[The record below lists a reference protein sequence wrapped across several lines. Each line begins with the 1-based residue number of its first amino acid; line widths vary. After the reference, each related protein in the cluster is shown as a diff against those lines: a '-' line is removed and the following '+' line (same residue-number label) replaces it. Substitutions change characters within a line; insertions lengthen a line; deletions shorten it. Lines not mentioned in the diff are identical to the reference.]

1 MDAKELTDLL
11 LKYSSGNRG
20 KDAPWWD
27 ADRNNPM
34 YEYSFLTEEEVRG
47 MTECA
52 EQCSAEALSAP
63 AGTAGFTVFH
73 LLVWC
78 GLYDAARKALQK
90 GVDADIPGT
99 GAHGGI
105 TALMI
110 ACCRANGG
118 MVRLLLEHGADSA
131 LCDAEGRNAYHYLA
145 GKRVKDMVTSYE
157 SQRRTMGQREQI
169 AELLSGEINARDAQ
183 GLTPLESLL
192 QSENSNFSWALSKIY
207 IAKGAD
213 THTVDEAG
221 NSLLMKAVKNRHLTA
236 ALALMED
243 KDLLNMP
250 NQEGKTP
257 LHLAVENYNLELC
270 MALLDKRAD
279 KNAADAGGR
288 TPKDTALAR
297 NDEEYRQVFT
307 SGRLKLNTLSRLT
320 SNAFAGF
327 SDDERDRLSMAL
339 YLADKLIREADTDD
353 DEEMGLIL
361 NILRNALM
369 NDEKCQ
375 VLDSLAKAGIDLTAP
390 IHAGGSVQCIR
401 DYCLGGNFG
410 VKTIQ
415 KFIDLGLDM
424 DEALLK
430 GRTPANIVASQP
442 ERNMMFGQKDDYFEK
457 AAAFFSPESMMQ
469 PDDNG
474 TTAMHEAARCN
485 HVDMLRVM
493 IEKGADV
500 NIAQDEP
507 ADAGNTPLHVAC
519 LHGNSKAAELLMA
532 SGADDTIQN
541 VKGETPA
548 HLAVMKNR
556 FGRDLNAE
564 RQKEL
569 LEALQHV
576 DIPDSNGRTPLMLLQ
591 YQSLNTKM
599 DVLPVLL
606 DKGVDVNKKDN
617 AGDTA
622 LTITTANQSYKGVV
636 KELVR
641 AGADI
646 NAENRNGDTAL
657 HFALRYGDQESSI
670 FLIKKGA
677 DYNHANNRGVTPV
690 QIAVEKGYDTVLSLM
705 TDIG

>member
-1 MDAKELTDLL
+1 MDAKELTESL
-11 LKYSSGNRG
+11 LKYSTGNRG
-20 KDAPWWD
+20 KEAPWWD
-27 ADRNNPM
+27 VDMSNSM
-34 YEYSFLTEEEVRG
+34 YRYSFLTEDEIRD

-52 EQCSAEALSAP
+52 ENCSADDLSAP
-63 AGTAGFTVFH
+63 AGTGGLTVFH

-78 GLYDAARKALQK
+78 NLYDAAEKALQK
-90 GVDADIPGT
+90 GVNANLPGT
-99 GAHGGI
+99 GTYDGI
-105 TALMI
+105 TPLMI
-110 ACCRANGG
+110 ACYRANEK
-118 MVRLLLEHGADSA
+118 MVRLLLAQGADSN
-131 LCDAEGRNAYHYLA
+131 LCAADGRTAYHYLA
-145 GKRVKDMVTSYE
+145 GKRIGDMVNSFE
-157 SQRRTMGQREQI
+157 GQRRTMNRRETI
-169 AELLSGEINARDAQ
+169 AELLSGDINARDAQ

-192 QSENSNFSWALSKIY
+192 QSENANFSWALSKVY

-213 THTVDEAG
+213 THAIDETG
-221 NSLLMKAVKNRHLTA
+221 NSLLMMAVKKRHITA
-236 ALALMED
+236 ALALMQD
-243 KDLLNMP
+243 KDLINMP

-279 KNAADAGGR
+279 KNAVDATGK
-288 TPKDTALAR
+288 TPKDIALAR
-297 NDEEYRQVFT
+297 NDDEYKQLFT

-327 SDDERDRLSMAL
+327 SDDERDRLSIAL
-339 YLADKLIREADTDD
+339 YLAEKLIREVDTDD

-361 NILRNALM
+361 NILHSALM

-375 VLDSLAKAGIDLTAP
+375 VLDALAKAGIDLTAP
-390 IHAGGSVQCIR
+390 IHTSGSVQCIR

-410 VKTIQ
+410 VKVIQ
-415 KFIDLGLDM
+415 KFIDLGIDM
-424 DEALLK
+424 DEALIK
-430 GRTPANIVASQP
+430 GRTPANIVASLP

-457 AAAFFSPESMMQ
+457 AAAFFSPESMVQ
-469 PDDNG
+469 PDDRG

-485 HVDMLRVM
+485 HVDMLQVM

-519 LHGNSKAAELLMA
+519 LHGNPKVAELLMA
-532 SGADDTIQN
+532 SGADDTLQN

-548 HLAVMKNR
+548 HLAMTKLR
-556 FGRDLNAE
+556 FGKELTAE
-564 RQKEL
+564 QRIAL

-591 YQSLNTKM
+591 YQNLNTKI

-606 DKGVDVNKKDN
+606 DKGVDVNQKDN

-622 LTITTANQSYKGVV
+622 LTITTDNQSYKGIV

-641 AGADI
+641 AGADV

-657 HFALRYGDQESSI
+657 HYALRYGDQESSI

-677 DYNHANNRGVTPV
+677 DYNHANNKGVTPV

-705 TDIG
+705 TDIV